1 MWLSKWFSKI
11 ILPRINKDTIV
22 PVVKSYA
29 IITFGLF
36 VNAIAWTV
44 FLIPAEITGGGL
56 TGVSSLLFYAFELRV
71 GVTYLIMNGL
81 LIVLGIRFLGK
92 SFGLKTIFATIVLS
106 LFLSIFEGI
115 ITEPIVDENFMSAV
129 VGGILAGAG
138 VGLTISQG
146 GSTGGTDI
154 IAMMINKYKN
164 ISPGKILLY
173 LDILIISSSYLVF
186 QSIEKMVYG
195 YVSMAV
201 TAYTIDMVLTGAKR
215 TVQMFI
221 LSKKYEIIANR
232 VGTEVRRGITILNGK
247 GWYTQEES
255 KILMILVRKQE
266 SNHILKIIKETDP
279 DAFISLG
286 NVMGV
291 YGSGFERIRG

>member
-1 MWLSKWFSKI
+1 MWLSKI
-11 ILPRINKDTIV
+11 IRFQKVTKENALSV
-22 PVVKSYA
+22 MKSYS
-29 IITFGLF
+29 IITVGLF
-36 VNAIAWTV
+36 INAIGWTV
-44 FLIPAEITGGGL
+44 FLIPAEITGGGI
-56 TGVSSLLFYAFELRV
+56 TGVSSLLFYAFKFKIGLS
-71 GVTYLIMNGL
+71 YLVMNSV
-81 LIVLGIRFLGK
+81 LIILGIKVLGR
-92 SFGLKTIFATIVLS
+92 SFGIKTIFATVVLS
-106 LFLSIFEGI
+106 LFLSLLEGI
-115 ITEPIVDENFMSAV
+115 VTEPIVDENFMSSV
-129 VGGILAGAG
+129 LGGILAGVG
-138 VGLTISQG
+138 VGLAISQG

-154 IAMMINKYKN
+154 IAMMINKHRN
-164 ISPGKILLY
+164 VSPGKILLY
-173 LDILIISSSYLVF
+173 LDIIIITSSYLIF
-186 QSIEKMVYG
+186 NSIEKIVYG

-201 TAYTIDMVLTGAKR
+201 TAYAIDMVLTGAKR

-247 GWYTQEES
+247 GWYTQEET

-291 YGSGFERIRG
+291 YGSGFERIKAK

>member
-1 MWLSKWFSKI
+1 
-11 ILPRINKDTIV
+11 
-22 PVVKSYA
+22 
-29 IITFGLF
+29 
-36 VNAIAWTV
+36 V

>member
-1 MWLSKWFSKI
+1 MWWSNKI
-11 ILPRINKDTIV
+11 RLPKFNRETAFPI
-22 PVVKSYA
+22 VKSYL

-36 VNAIAWTV
+36 VNAIGWTV

-56 TGVSSLLFYAFELRV
+56 TGVSSLLFYAFKFRV
-71 GVTYLIMNGL
+71 GISYLIMNSV
-81 LIVLGIRFLGK
+81 LILLGIRVLGK
-92 SFGLKTIFATIVLS
+92 SFGLKTIFATVVLS
-106 LFLSIFEGI
+106 LFLSLFEGVV
-115 ITEPIVDENFMSAV
+115 TEPIVDENFMSAV
-129 VGGILAGAG
+129 VGGILAGIG
-138 VGLTISQG
+138 VGLAISQG

-154 IAMMINKYKN
+154 IAMMVNKYRN

-173 LDILIISSSYLVF
+173 LDIIIITSSYLVF
-186 QSIEKMVYG
+186 QSIEKIVYG

-201 TAYTIDMVLTGAKR
+201 TAYTIDMILTGAKR

-266 SNHILKIIKETDP
+266 ANYILKIIKETDP

-291 YGSGFERIRG
+291 YGSGFERIRP